1 MIYHSVRT
9 PDDGLDEGLVSGSF
23 RDLRAA
29 VLEAIRLC
37 EKGARLKTFDVIVVT
52 GISGQA
58 VGFPLA
64 LALGK
69 EIAVLRKDDD
79 TSCHGSPGE
88 LIGGRKTVKGKKCL
102 FVDDFVSMGRTR
114 TRVREAVEQY
124 GGRLVAQ
131 CTNDGYETL

>member
-1 MIYHSVRT
+1 MVYHSTTLPT
-9 PDDGLDEGLVSGSF
+9 PEEGFVSGSF
-23 RDLRAA
+23 SDLREA
-29 VLEAIRLC
+29 VLKAVRLC
-37 EKGARLKTFDVIVVT
+37 ETDDRLKKFDIIAVT

-69 EIAVLRKDDD
+69 EIVVLRKNDDR
-79 TSCHGSPGE
+79 SCHGEAGE
-88 LIGGRKTVKGKKCL
+88 LIGARRVNGKRVL

-114 TRVREAVEQY
+114 TRVREAIEEN
-124 GGRLVAQ
+124 GGKLVAQ

>member
-9 PDDGLDEGLVSGSF
+9 DEPTDEFISGSF

-29 VLEAIRLC
+29 VLHAVRLC
-37 EKGARLKTFDVIVVT
+37 ETANRLKSFDLIAVT

-69 EIAVLRKDDD
+69 EIVVLRKADDS
-79 TSCHGSPGE
+79 SCHGIPGE
-88 LIGGRKTVKGKKCL
+88 LIGGRRCKGKRVL

-114 TRVREAVEQY
+114 TRVREAVEQH
-124 GGRLVAQ
+124 GGKLVAQ